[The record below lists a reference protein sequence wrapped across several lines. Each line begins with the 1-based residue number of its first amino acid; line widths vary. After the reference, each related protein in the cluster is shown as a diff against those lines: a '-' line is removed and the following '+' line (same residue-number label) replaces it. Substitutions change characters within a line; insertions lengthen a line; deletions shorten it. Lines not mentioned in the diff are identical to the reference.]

1 MKQYNLFRIPD
12 GQDTGTTT
20 APATMESSSDSTSN
34 SDNSGDSNTSDSNSG
49 QSTSDDTSSSTS
61 DTSTTL
67 GGGNSTATDSEG
79 FRVLDSGSWNG
90 SVTKNY
96 RGGQVM
102 HFQLKNVNI
111 LGTTIT
117 ISSNLGGKK
126 SLIILPQ
133 QTSDMRF
140 DCFGAE
146 PMGWTFDIST
156 DSDAFI
162 VTWSLFSSWLPGD
175 PFNG

>member
-20 APATMESSSDSTSN
+20 APATIESSSDSTSN

-49 QSTSDDTSSSTS
+49 QSTSDDSSSTS

-79 FRVLDSGSWNG
+79 FRILDSGSWNG

-102 HFQLKNVNI
+102 HFQLKNVNV